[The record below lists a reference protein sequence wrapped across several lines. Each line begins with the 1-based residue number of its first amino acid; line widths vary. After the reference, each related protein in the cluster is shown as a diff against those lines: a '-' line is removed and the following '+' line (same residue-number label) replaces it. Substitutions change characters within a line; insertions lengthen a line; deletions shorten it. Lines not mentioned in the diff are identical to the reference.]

1 MNQSSTSKSS
11 RKRKRVVCAT
21 SEDFEDTLQC
31 WIEKQIEGD
40 FSDVDDDQADPDF
53 FLQSDHETE
62 SEQSEDEQN
71 KENENQFQNRPTT
84 ESPLDANQVSRPST
98 VSPLSVSTAN
108 QYYYG
113 KNGFKWSIEEPCTR
127 SSRTASHNIVD
138 IPRQQPKTFTDF
150 ESLWLELFDTIM
162 IDTIVTCTN
171 QKLSEVRTKYKNPNK
186 IELRPT
192 DREEMKAFLGSLF
205 YTSVF
210 KSNHE
215 NTKSIF
221 ATDGS
226 GREFF
231 RCVMSQ
237 FRFLTLLNYIRFD
250 DSTTRSQR
258 LETDPL
264 AAISEIF
271 QLFITNCKKAYT
283 PGAYLCVDEMLVP
296 FRGRCKFIIY
306 MPKKPA
312 KYGLK
317 ILVVCDAETFY
328 VYNAYIYHGTDSDGL
343 GLTETERKLAIPTQ
357 SVLRL
362 CKDFEK
368 TNRNITADNWFS
380 SIELMEQLKDRG
392 LTYLGTLKK
401 NKRHIPPEFQASK
414 TRQPESSLHGFTK
427 DFTIVSYVP
436 KKSKAVLLISSM
448 HHTKQLDSLS
458 KKPEIIIDY
467 NKTKGGVDEIDKKCS
482 NYSSNR
488 RTRRWPL
495 AIFFRVLDLSGVNAY
510 ALYKTCTAVRDIP
523 RAQFLQNLAYS
534 LVLPHLKRRVYNDR
548 LPRELRLTIARVLGP
563 NKPPEPE
570 TIPPESTEAA
580 RKTCKICPSRLKRR
594 TKYSCIE
601 CRKPICLGC
610 SKTICVDCADNK

>member
-1 MNQSSTSKSS
+1 MDQPSTSKNS
-11 RKRKRVVCAT
+11 RKRRRVVAAT
-21 SEDFEDTLQC
+21 SEDFENTLQT
-31 WIEKQIEGD
+31 WLEKETEGD

-62 SEQSEDEQN
+62 SEQSEDEQ
-71 KENENQFQNRPTT
+71 ENENQLQTRPTSVPLVDVNRT
-84 ESPLDANQVSRPST
+84 LRSETTSPISILSGNQK
-98 VSPLSVSTAN
+98 
-108 QYYYG
+108 YYYG
-113 KNGFKWSIEEPCTR
+113 KNGYKWSSEEPINR

-138 IPRQQPKTFTDF
+138 IPPRQPKTFIDS
-150 ESLWLELFDTIM
+150 ESLWLELFDTKM

-171 QKLSEVRTKYKNPNK
+171 QKLSQVCTKYKNPDK
-186 IELRPT
+186 VELRST
-192 DREEMKAFLGSLF
+192 DREEMKAFLGLLF

-215 NTKSIF
+215 NTKCLF

-226 GREFF
+226 GREIF

-250 DSTTRSQR
+250 DSNSRSQR

-271 QLFITNCKKAYT
+271 GLFIANCKKAYT
-283 PGAYLCVDEMLVP
+283 PGAYLCVDEMLVS

-328 VYNAYIYHGTDSDGL
+328 VHNAYIYHGKDSDGL
-343 GLTETERKLAIPTQ
+343 GLPETERKLAIPTQ

-392 LTYLGTLKK
+392 LTYVGTLKK

-414 TRQPESSLHGFTK
+414 TRSPESSLHGFTK

-448 HHTKQLDSLS
+448 HHTKQLDPLT
-458 KKPEIIIDY
+458 KKPEIIMDY
-467 NKTKGGVDEIDKKCS
+467 NRTKGGVDEIDKKCS
-482 NYSSNR
+482 NYSSSR

-495 AIFFRVLDLSGVNAY
+495 AIFFRILDLSGVNAY
-510 ALYKTCTAVRDIP
+510 ALYKTCTAVPNIS
-523 RAQFLQNLAYS
+523 RAQYLQDLARS
-534 LVLPHLKRRVYNDR
+534 LVLPHLKRRVYNNR
-548 LPRELRLTIARVLGP
+548 LPRELRLTISRVLGTD
-563 NKPPEPE
+563 KPPEPE
-570 TIPPESTEAA
+570 ITAPEDTEAA

-601 CRKPICLGC
+601 CRKAICLGC
-610 SKTICVDCADNK
+610 SKTVCVECADNK